1 MGDVRSPHVCVL
13 ATVDPGGSRLTT
25 LTERGGRTRQAV
37 AEFVWRLV
45 ARGYLDAVVDP
56 TDGRAQLF
64 HPTPRTSALPAT
76 CERVIDDY
84 GR

>member
-1 MGDVRSPHVCVL
+1 VL